1 MTLHKTIGLVSSDVY
16 LEHISPGGHP
26 ERPERLCAI
35 IRYLKERGSWN
46 HLKHIPPVAATID
59 HILAVHTQQHIDRV
73 LNVCERGDGLLDEGD
88 TFAVPKSF
96 QVALLASGG
105 VIDAIDAVLG
115 KKVDSAFCAVRPP
128 GHHAE
133 RDRAMGFCLFNNV
146 AIGARYAQQE
156 HDLAR
161 VAILDW
167 DVHHGNGTQHI
178 FDQDP
183 SVYYI
188 SLHQYPFYPGTGARE
203 ERGIGKGE
211 GFTLNF
217 PLPAGTGETRYLQ
230 AFTEEIVPT
239 LESFNPGLLLISA
252 GFDAHKD
259 DPLGGMKLTKDSY
272 AKMTDLV
279 KDIAPVVSALEGGYN
294 LEALARCTDSHLNA
308 LSRKSSNRLD

>member
-1 MTLHKTIGLVSSDVY
+1 M
-16 LEHISPGGHP
+16 
-26 ERPERLCAI
+26 
-35 IRYLKERGSWN
+35 RYLKECGSWN
-46 HLKHIPPVAATID
+46 HLKHIRPVAAKIEQ
-59 HILAVHTQQHIDRV
+59 ILAVHTQQHFDRV
-73 LNVCERGDGLLDEGD
+73 LNICERGGGLLDEGD

-115 KKVDSAFCAVRPP
+115 KKVDSAFCAARPP
-128 GHHAE
+128 GHHAK

-156 HDLAR
+156 HGLAR

-178 FDQDP
+178 FEQDP
-183 SVYYI
+183 SVFYI
-188 SLHQYPFYPGTGARE
+188 SLHQYPFYPGTGAHE
-203 ERGIGKGE
+203 ERGIGEGE

-230 AFTEEIVPT
+230 AFTDEIVPA

-259 DPLGGMKLTKDSY
+259 DPLGGMKLTEDSF
-272 AKMTDLV
+272 AKMTKLV
-279 KDIAPVVSALEGGYN
+279 KDTAPVVSVLEGGYN
-294 LEALARCTDSHLNA
+294 LEALARCTDSHLTA
-308 LSRKSSNRLD
+308 LSGKTSNLLD